1 MADSQEKQIN
11 DIVSMLDHFMGGGG
25 GHMDIRFDSKE
36 TGDHEVQGK
45 TVTVTNSTDC
55 RTGNLACSIPN
66 LLEGLDD
73 RL

>member
-1 MADSQEKQIN
+1 MADSKEKQID

-36 TGDHEVQGK
+36 TEGHEAPKK

-73 RL
+73 QL